1 MVDFYTDL
9 DNSRQAC
16 KPKEARFALSLASG
30 LDEKGAY
37 LQVFG
42 QKWARKDYIINK
54 RVNKL
59 MQGAAGRYYG
69 LLMHPLN
76 LQIIAPYALDRAERL
91 QLLSMGAVL
100 AYKSARN
107 DPDVKALNPMVRCVN
122 ELNRMTGEHAAEQ
135 LEVKSTIM
143 AACINTELS
152 EAEATELYKQVVK
165 GARIT
170 LDEPS
175 DAPALDVQG
184 YEPIVKTAQEKGAIT
199 EK

>member
-1 MVDFYTDL
+1 MIDFYTEL
-9 DNSRQAC
+9 DVARQDC
-16 KPKEARFALSLASG
+16 KPNEAKFALSLASG

-42 QKWARKDYIINK
+42 QKWRDKDYIINK
-54 RVNKL
+54 NVNKL

-76 LQIIAPYALDRAERL
+76 MQIIAPYALDRAERL

-100 AYKSARN
+100 AYKSAQN

-122 ELNRMTGEHAAEQ
+122 ELNRMTGEHVPEQ

-143 AACINTELS
+143 AACINADLTET
-152 EAEATELYKQVVK
+152 EATEMYKQVVK
-165 GARIT
+165 GARISVEDNT
-170 LDEPS
+170 HAGAL
-175 DAPALDVQG
+175 DAPE
-184 YEPIVKTAQEKGAIT
+184 YEPIVKSG
-199 EK
+199 

>member
-1 MVDFYTDL
+1 MIDYYTEL
-9 DNSRQAC
+9 DTARRDC
-16 KPKEARFALSLASG
+16 KVKEARFALSLASG

-42 QKWARKDYIINK
+42 QKWANNEYIINK
-54 RVNKL
+54 NTNKL

-76 LQIIAPYALDRAERL
+76 MQIIAPYALDRAERL

-100 AYKSARN
+100 AYKSASN

-122 ELNRMTGEHAAEQ
+122 ELNRMTGEHVPEQ

-143 AACINTELS
+143 AACINAELT
-152 EAEATELYKQVVK
+152 EAEATEMYKQVVK

-170 LDEPS
+170 VDERA
-175 DAPALDVQG
+175 DALDVDAVE
-184 YEPIVKTAQEKGAIT
+184 YEPIVTNG
-199 EK
+199 